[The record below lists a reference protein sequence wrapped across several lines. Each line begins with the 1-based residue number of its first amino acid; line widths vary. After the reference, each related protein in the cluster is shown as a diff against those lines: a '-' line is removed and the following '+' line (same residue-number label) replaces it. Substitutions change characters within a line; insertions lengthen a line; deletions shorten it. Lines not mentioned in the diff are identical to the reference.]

1 MGSLLGSNLE
11 MHLAIVAIGHN
22 KYITLIFDK
31 GMAMHVMRK
40 PTLSK
45 EKSTFQ
51 PYLKE
56 VRRPNYRT

>member
-45 EKSTFQ
+45 NKHLSTLPQ
-51 PYLKE
+51 GS
-56 VRRPNYRT
+56 TSS